1 MIFFFNVGMDISLSL
16 MFVAIGLYQHII
28 NTKKYMLVLG
38 LPGQPGYVYVHEGSW
53 HLCKG
58 VFLQVMHGEVYIMET
73 LHGSGGMDHQAPV
86 ANHESCNTADVSI
99 ARHSW
104 GLTENTSALSDLI

>member
-1 MIFFFNVGMDISLSL
+1 MEVEVHIS
-16 MFVAIGLYQHII
+16 
-28 NTKKYMLVLG
+28 
-38 LPGQPGYVYVHEGSW
+38 
-53 HLCKG
+53 C
-58 VFLQVMHGEVYIMET
+58 
-73 LHGSGGMDHQAPV
+73 MDHQAPL